1 MGKRGPRPAPTAIK
15 RARGVRS
22 DRINASEPVPEGRVP
37 SCPSHLS
44 PEARR
49 LWRRLAP
56 DLYRRGVLTTWDV
69 ELLAFFCDL
78 VDQTWRARELLGP
91 GLLVKG
97 RGDTLITNPAWRM
110 YRDGIAELRGL
121 AQEFGLTPS
130 ARSTLRI
137 LGLSDR

>member
-1 MGKRGPRPAPTAIK
+1 MGKRGPHPAPTALK

-22 DRINASEPVPEGRVP
+22 DRINASEPVPGGRVP

-44 PEARR
+44 PEAQR

-56 DLYRRGVLTTWDV
+56 DLYRKGVLTIWDV

-91 GLLVKG
+91 GLLVTG
-97 RGDTLITNPAWRM
+97 RGETLVTNPAWRI
-110 YRDGIAELRGL
+110 YRDGIAEARGL

-130 ARSTLRI
+130 ARSALRV
-137 LGLSDR
+137 LGLPDP